1 MSQGRPALQKD
12 ELWQLLVETVHA
24 LPMYKHHK
32 RYVQDVMLKDRPD
45 ISAKELA
52 VQINIPL
59 GEAIVLLDE
68 VRGTN
73 SPQAATDTAST
84 GSKAADRT
92 LMDFN
97 G

>member
-1 MSQGRPALQKD
+1 MQKD
-12 ELWQLLVETVHA
+12 ELWKLLVDTVHS

-32 RYVQDVMLKDRPD
+32 RYVQEVMVKEKPE

-68 VRGTN
+68 IRPTGVSQGSTDVAAN
-73 SPQAATDTAST
+73 S
-84 GSKAADRT
+84 GKKMNRT
-92 LMDFN
+92 LLDFDQ
-97 G
+97 

>member
-1 MSQGRPALQKD
+1 MSQGRAALQKD

-24 LPMYKHHK
+24 FPMYKHHK
-32 RYVQDVMLKDRPD
+32 RYVQDVMLKDKPE

-52 VQINIPL
+52 VQINVPL

-68 VRGTN
+68 VRSTS
-73 SPQAATDTAST
+73 SPQAATGSASIS
-84 GSKAADRT
+84 GKAAGQT
-92 LMDFN
+92 LLDFN

>member
-24 LPMYKHHK
+24 LPMYKHQK
-32 RYVQDVMLKDRPD
+32 RYVQDVMLKDKPE
-45 ISAKELA
+45 ITAKELA
-52 VQINIPL
+52 VQINVPL
-59 GEAIVLLDE
+59 GEAIVLLE
-68 VRGTN
+68 EIRSTNSAQAGTN
-73 SPQAATDTAST
+73 SAST
-84 GSKAADRT
+84 GGKAADRT

>member
-1 MSQGRPALQKD
+1 MSQRRAALQKD
-12 ELWQLLVETVHA
+12 DLWQLLVETVHA

-32 RYVQDVMLKDRPD
+32 RYVQDVMVKDKPE

-52 VQINIPL
+52 VQINVPL

-68 VRGTN
+68 VRST
-73 SPQAATDTAST
+73 SSRQAATDSAST
-84 GSKAADRT
+84 SGKAADRT
-92 LMDFN
+92 LLDFN

>member
-1 MSQGRPALQKD
+1 MQKD
-12 ELWQLLVETVHA
+12 ELWKLLVDTVHS

-32 RYVQDVMLKDRPD
+32 RYVEEVMVKEKPE

-68 VRGTN
+68 IRPTGVTQGI
-73 SPQAATDTAST
+73 ADVATSS
-84 GSKAADRT
+84 GKNVNRT
-92 LMDFN
+92 LLDFDK
-97 G
+97 